1 MIVGIGCDLCAIA
14 RMEKIMQK
22 PNAAHFLQ
30 RVFAP
35 QELALFGISLC
46 AAEHAAQTAS
56 SRQIEPTP
64 QPLSSSQQTDDAP
77 CAVCEGNFSTIGAK
91 AVESLAANFAAKE
104 AFLKATGTG
113 LAGFSLADIAA
124 LRHPSGAPYYQF
136 TGSAAAYM
144 AQHGYTAHLSL
155 SHEKGAQGMAMA
167 YCVLEQR

>member
-22 PNAAHFLQ
+22 PNAAHFLR

-35 QELALFGISLC
+35 QELALLGIAPC
-46 AAEHAAQTAS
+46 AGADAAQTAS
-56 SRQIEPTP
+56 SLQTEPAP
-64 QPLSSSQQTDDAP
+64 QLLSSSRQTDDLP
-77 CAVCEGNFSTIGAK
+77 CAVCEGNFSTVGAK
-91 AVESLAANFAAKE
+91 VVESLAANFAAKE

-124 LRHPSGAPYYQF
+124 LRHPNGAPYYQF

-144 AQHGYTAHLSL
+144 AEHGYTAHLSL
-155 SHEKGAQGMAMA
+155 SHEKGAAGMAMA